1 MINCKKNMFII
12 LFMSVIYYSYLKMP
26 IADFLTLFEFLVF
39 ISLFFLLVELFGEN
53 DVSIKLCFLINDF
66 LNRKGRIL

>member
-1 MINCKKNMFII
+1 
-12 LFMSVIYYSYLKMP
+12 MP